1 MMQTTCP
8 SCGAQISFK
17 AKSSVMGVCQY
28 CHSLLLRADAKLEE
42 VGKVADLLDLKTPLY
57 SGITG
62 NYQGVNFQIT
72 GRTQIRHEL
81 GGIWTEWYAYFA
93 DGRWGWITEAQGRFY
108 VTFVRQVDRLPDF
121 NSLVV
126 GQPATGLSLPVRLVV
141 AEKGIAEYLGAE
153 GEIPFYFTPG
163 ERYYY
168 ADLSGQQSEFAT
180 IDYSEQQ
187 PLIFIGR
194 MVSLAD
200 LGVHPQ
206 TPVSSAAMADLPA
219 QQVAVEKLNC
229 PNCGGPLELRAPDQ
243 TERIACPYCGSLL
256 DVNQGKLKFIKAL
269 AKPQNPFIPL
279 GAVAEFDGE
288 PMTVVGYMMRSTV
301 VDRVE
306 YLWEEFLLYNPKVGF
321 GWLVRADDHWVYA
334 RSAPPGEITEG
345 FKQATYKGKT
355 YKLFNLNPAKVVCVM
370 GEFYWKVEVGETTMA
385 SDYVRAGEM
394 LSKEVSSTSSGT
406 GEVNWSHGY
415 YVYPDEIAK
424 KFQIEQIP
432 TPAKPGPCE
441 PFKHQYI
448 FKYWGLSLLILFLAG
463 IFFAITSSNYLVYNT
478 TLNLQPLANNSTATQ
493 VFFSEQFSL
502 SPRRNVCIIA
512 TSPVDNSWVYFEGD
526 LINEDTGLVQAFSAP
541 IEYYH
546 GVTDGESWKEGAQTT
561 EVYVSSLPEGRY
573 TLRIEAQWEKW
584 QQPTKLSIEIVQ
596 GRARF
601 VYFALAL
608 AFVSLVPIVVLFMKI
623 SFENRKWQE
632 SAFGPNN

>member
-1 MMQTTCP
+1 
-8 SCGAQISFK
+8 
-17 AKSSVMGVCQY
+17 MGVCQY

-62 NYQGVNFQIT
+62 TYQGVPFQIT
-72 GRTQIRHEL
+72 GRTQLRHEL

-93 DGRWGWITEAQGRFY
+93 DGKWGWITEAQGRFY
-108 VTFVRQVDRLPDF
+108 VTFARQIERLPDF
-121 NSLVV
+121 NSLVL
-126 GQPATGLSLPVRLVV
+126 GQPVIGLSLPVQLVV

-168 ADLSGQQSEFAT
+168 ADLSGQQNEFVT

-187 PLIFIGR
+187 PFIFIGWL
-194 MVSLAD
+194 VTLAD
-200 LGVHPQ
+200 LGIHPQ
-206 TPVSSAAMADLPA
+206 TPVSSAAMTTPPT

-229 PNCGGPLELRAPDQ
+229 PNCGGPLEMRAPDH

-269 AKPQNPFIPL
+269 TKPQNPLIPL

-301 VDRVE
+301 VHQVE
-306 YLWEEFLLYNPKVGF
+306 YFWEEFLLYNPKVGF

-334 RSAPPGEITEG
+334 RSAQPGEITES
-345 FKQATYKGKT
+345 FHQATYKGKK
-355 YKLFNLNPAKVVCVM
+355 YRLFNLNPATVICVM
-370 GEFYWKVEVGETTMA
+370 GEFYWQVEVGETTMA
-385 SDYVRAGEM
+385 SDYVRPGEM
-394 LSKEVSSTSSGT
+394 LSKEVSTTASGT

-415 YVYPDEIAK
+415 YIYPDEIAR
-424 KFQIEQIP
+424 KFQIDQIP
-432 TPAKPGPCE
+432 KPAKPGPCE

-448 FKYWGLSLLILFLAG
+448 FKYWGVSLLILILAG
-463 IFFAITSSNYLVYNT
+463 LFFAITSSSHLVYNR
-478 TLNLQPLANNSTATQ
+478 TLKLEPVANATATQ
-493 VFFSEQFSL
+493 VFFSEEFSL
-502 SPRRNVCIIA
+502 QSKRNLCIIA
-512 TSPVDNSWVYFEGD
+512 NSPVDNSWVYFEGD
-526 LINEDTGLVQAFSAP
+526 LINEDTGLVQTFSVP

-546 GVTDGESWKEGAQTT
+546 GVTDGESWIEGDQTT
-561 EVYVSSLPEGRY
+561 EVYISALPEGRY

-584 QQPTKLSIEIVQ
+584 QQPTTLNIRIVQ

-601 VYFALAL
+601 IYFVIALAL
-608 AFVSLVPIVVLFMKI
+608 VSILPAFMLFRKL
-623 SFENRKWQE
+623 SFENSKWQE
-632 SAFGPNN
+632 SAFSPNNSK